1 MELRTS
7 AKMLN
12 TVSHKALAAAF
23 SKGFQRRQLHLYDGG
38 SLSAVKAA
46 TSKWVGIVV
55 EWRWESLQCSQTIM
69 DTKEGWARL

>member
-38 SLSAVKAA
+38 SLCAVKAA

-55 EWRWESLQCSQTIM
+55 EWRWESLQLVRQLWTL
-69 DTKEGWARL
+69 KEGWA